1 MTGFGMAETDT
12 GRFNV
17 KVEIKSLNS
26 KFIDLNLRMPRQW
39 QHKEL
44 ELRRDLGKW
53 IERGTAQVSI
63 NVQYKQVEDKV
74 NPINKEVALYYFNE
88 LKQLEKES
96 GWKAENMLNNLFLI
110 PNVLN
115 VSDET
120 PSEEDWQN
128 IYQTVKLAYDD
139 FEKFRMKEGD
149 MLAEELIKMNHNIL
163 TCLDAITPFEEERIA
178 AVKEKL
184 WKELSNLQ
192 SDLVDKNRFEQE
204 IIYYLEKLDISEE
217 KSRLKQHCGYFEE
230 TLRGASNGKK
240 LGFIAQE
247 MGREINTIGSKS
259 NHPLMQRKVVEM
271 KDELEKI
278 KEQINNV
285 L

>member
-12 GRFNV
+12 EKFNV
-17 KVEIKSLNS
+17 KVEIRSLNS
-26 KFIDLNLRMPRQW
+26 KFMDLNLRMPRQW

-53 IERGTAQVSI
+53 IERGTAQVFI
-63 NVQYKQVEDKV
+63 NIQYKQIEDKV
-74 NPINKEVALYYFNE
+74 SPLNQEVAQYYLNE
-88 LKQLEKES
+88 LAKLSEVSKWPAQSL
-96 GWKAENMLNNLFLI
+96 LNNVFLI
-110 PNVLN
+110 PNVIQN
-115 VSDET
+115 SEDT
-120 PSEEDWQN
+120 PSEEDWKQ
-128 IYQTVKLAYDD
+128 IAATVEKAYTQFDGFRQT
-139 FEKFRMKEGD
+139 EGK
-149 MLAEELIKMNHNIL
+149 MLEEELNRMNKTIL
-163 TCLDAITPFEEERIA
+163 GSMDALSAYEEERITN
-178 AVKEKL
+178 VRERL
-184 WKELSNLQ
+184 QKELNNLQ
-192 SDLVDKNRFEQE
+192 NDMVDKNRFEQE

-217 KSRLKQHCGYFEE
+217 KSRLKQHCQYFEE
-230 TLRGASNGKK
+230 TANSTSTGKK

-247 MGREINTIGSKS
+247 MGREINTIGSKA

>member
-12 GRFNV
+12 EKFNV
-17 KVEIKSLNS
+17 KVEVRSLNS
-26 KFIDLNLRMPRQW
+26 KFMDLNLRMPRQW

-53 IERGTAQVSI
+53 IERGTAQVFI
-63 NVQYKQVEDKV
+63 NIQYKQIEDKV
-74 NPINKEVALYYFNE
+74 TPLNKDVATYYLNQIQE
-88 LKQLEKES
+88 LSEQSKWPSTAL
-96 GWKAENMLNNLFLI
+96 LNNIFLI
-110 PNVLN
+110 PNVIQN
-115 VSDET
+115 SEET
-120 PSEEDWQN
+120 PSDEDWKQ
-128 IYQTVKLAYDD
+128 IYQTVEKA
-139 FEKFRMKEGD
+139 FEQFDGFRKTEGK
-149 MLAEELIKMNHNIL
+149 MLEEELLRMNKTIL
-163 TCLDAITPFEEERIA
+163 QCMDDLTPYEEERITN
-178 AVKEKL
+178 VRERL
-184 WKELSNLQ
+184 LKELNNLQ
-192 SDLVDKNRFEQE
+192 NDLVDKNRFEQE

-217 KSRLKQHCGYFEE
+217 KSRLKQHCVYFEE
-230 TLRGASNGKK
+230 TLSSASTGKK